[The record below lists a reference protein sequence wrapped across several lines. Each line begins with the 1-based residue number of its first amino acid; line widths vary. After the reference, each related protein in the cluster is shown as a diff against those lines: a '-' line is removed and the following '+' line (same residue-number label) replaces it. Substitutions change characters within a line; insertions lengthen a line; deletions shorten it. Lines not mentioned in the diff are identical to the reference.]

1 MLRSQEE
8 RFSVD
13 AALKVEVAMAYN
25 FDQIDATIAAI
36 QNTSSME
43 NLAEALSCATNAM
56 GFTYYALMHHIHPER
71 WKRNA
76 IALHNCPEEWAFVYA
91 DKRLYANDPILHAC
105 AQTNVGFVWDE
116 LPDLIEMT
124 ERREK
129 VLSLFH
135 DAGVG
140 SGVTIPAHVPGE
152 PMGSCTFATRQGQP
166 FPVAN
171 ILAAQLAGAFAFQSA
186 RRIVGL
192 IREDATAARPLTPRQ
207 RDCLIWAMRGKTDSE
222 IAQILGL
229 SAETVTQHINMA
241 RDRYGVAKRMQLAIR
256 AIYLGDIGFDE
267 AIH

>member
-1 MLRSQEE
+1 MPNYRDKIDNAIMAIRAAPSLAILAHELASMTMVLG
-8 RFSVD
+8 FS
-13 AALKVEVAMAYN
+13 Y
-25 FDQIDATIAAI
+25 F
-36 QNTSSME
+36 S
-43 NLAEALSCATNAM
+43 
-56 GFTYYALMHHIHPER
+56 LMHHIHPSR

-76 IALHNCPEEWAFVYA
+76 IALHNCPDEWAIIYA

-105 AQTNVGFVWDE
+105 SQTNVGFIWDD
-116 LPDLIEMT
+116 LPTLIDMT

-129 VLSLFH
+129 VLSLFR

-140 SGVTIPAHVPGE
+140 NGVTIPAHVPGE
-152 PMGSCTFATRQGQP
+152 PMGSCTFATRLGQP
-166 FPVAN
+166 FPVNN
-171 ILAAQLAGAFAFQSA
+171 ILAAQLTGAFAFQAA

-192 IREDATAARPLTPRQ
+192 FRDDAAVTRPLTPRQ

-222 IAQILGL
+222 IALILGL